1 MKRVLD
7 IGNCGP
13 DHAALKHLVEGNFDA
28 VLVQADKT
36 EDALKKLVDGD
47 GDFALILVNRKLDCD
62 YSDGI
67 EVIRTIKDDARFGNI
82 PVMMITNFPEHQ
94 QAAQTI
100 GAVAGFGK
108 NDVSSPTTVDQLQA
122 YLS

>member
-1 MKRVLD
+1 MKRVMD

-13 DHAALKHLVEGNFDA
+13 DHASLKQLIEGNFDA
-28 VLVQADKT
+28 VLVQSDKT
-36 EDALKKLVDGD
+36 EDALEKLVDGD

-82 PVMMITNFPEHQ
+82 PVMMITNFAEHQ
-94 QAAQTI
+94 QAAQAI
-100 GAVAGFGK
+100 GAVDGFGK
-108 NDVSSPTTVDQLQA
+108 NDVSSPTTVDQLCA
-122 YLS
+122 YLA